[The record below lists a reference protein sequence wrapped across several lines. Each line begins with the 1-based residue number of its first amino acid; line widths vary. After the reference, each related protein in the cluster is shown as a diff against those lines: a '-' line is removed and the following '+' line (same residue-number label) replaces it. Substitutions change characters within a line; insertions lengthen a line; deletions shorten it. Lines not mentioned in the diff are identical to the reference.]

1 MLSVK
6 KCNFFRDLFSLKIR
20 PEKRFN
26 NVLDRK
32 KKLFLTI
39 KTNFFIVS
47 KIDFFQSPPKKV
59 NPCS

>member
-6 KCNFFRDLFSLKIR
+6 KCNFFHYLFLIKIR

-32 KKLFLTI
+32 KTFLTI
-39 KTNFFIVS
+39 KTKFFIVS